1 MNNEIFAQVFSVTAP
16 VFTMVLLGAL
26 LKKIRL
32 IDDAFIGTASM
43 LTFKAT
49 MPTLLFLS
57 ILRADLSTA
66 LQPWLVGYF
75 CIATCLTFAGAWA
88 WAARRVP
95 AAERGV
101 YVQGAFRGNCGIVSL
116 ALAAGLY
123 GDYGLSVGGVMAGLI
138 IVVFNVLSTLVLS
151 VYGGGYRTTAWTVLR
166 DLARNPLII
175 AVAAGLLGSV
185 VGLSLPHW
193 LLVSGDYFAGIT
205 LPIALICVG
214 GSLSLSAFC
223 RSGSLALGASLI
235 KVLWSPLL
243 FTTLAWVLGFGGR
256 ELGILFLFLAS
267 PTAAVSYV
275 MAKAAGSDG
284 RLAASIIAISTLL
297 SVLSVIFGLVLL
309 SHLAMV

>member
-1 MNNEIFAQVFSVTAP
+1 MNNEIFAQVFAVTAP

-57 ILRADLSTA
+57 ILQADLSTA

-75 CIATCLTFAGAWA
+75 CLATCLTFAGAWA
-88 WAARRVP
+88 WAAKRVP
-95 AAERGV
+95 AAARGV

-151 VYGGGYRTTAWTVLR
+151 VYGGYRTTPRTVLR
-166 DLARNPLII
+166 DLVRNPLII
-175 AVAAGLLGSV
+175 AVAAGLLGSLA
-185 VGLSLPHW
+185 GLSLPRW

-214 GSLSLSAFC
+214 GSLSLAAF
-223 RSGSLALGASLI
+223 RQSGSQALGASVI
-235 KVLWSPLL
+235 KVGVSPLL
-243 FTTLAWVLGFGGR
+243 FTTLAWVLGFEGR
-256 ELGILFLFLAS
+256 ELGMLFLFLAS

-275 MAKAAGSDG
+275 MAKAAGGDS
-284 RLAASIIAISTLL
+284 RLAAGIIALSTLL
-297 SVLSVIFGLVLL
+297 AAASIMTGLVLM
-309 SHLAMV
+309 SALALI